1 MVLQGL
7 PTTNHVG
14 GSPKDRS
21 LPSLLVIEDRGEAIG
36 FGSLLARGLLKS
48 QELQRMKKKRGN
60 GAEIADLGCRRPP
73 KSVAPLVAGP
83 SCRYRDRRNSSTT
96 TATTTVQLLVTIER
110 KKTVILAKSRSGCDP
125 V

>member
-14 GSPKDRS
+14 GSPKDRL

-48 QELQRMKKKRGN
+48 QELQRMNKEKKKKRVN

-73 KSVAPLVAGP
+73 KSVASTRRRTVVPLP
-83 SCRYRDRRNSSTT
+83 
-96 TATTTVQLLVTIER
+96 
-110 KKTVILAKSRSGCDP
+110 
-125 V
+125 